1 MLLFQIIAIAHF
13 ITITVASSFLCTHS
27 STYDIT
33 TPKYSRIFE
42 LQYPPQTHASV
53 IGCNR
58 SNAEASWLAVTN
70 KTPQIL
76 KVQMRYFSHERNKKY
91 IPLHIAV
98 NKQCPDVNKF
108 VHCVLNETTVNPS
121 IHFILPPDETV
132 HIASYA
138 FYNNEYF
145 KKTEWVKIIS
155 KPVKKTLGKSIKL
168 THLDT
173 LNGLIDDANHY
184 VKHISDDLVPIANIP
199 HVTTLPTSAS
209 KKFTSIVNEAVHK
222 TIKTSLALPQQ
233 PNNTKK
239 VTLNQMK
246 EIVKGNRKSVKA
258 NTKSPNST
266 LGFHFQTPSTLKT
279 TPTNTTT
286 KTSVASVMK
295 QDKVSNM
302 SHAIAKYILFV
313 VIGLSAL
320 VLISLV
326 VFLVYQYASQRKQ
339 FEEYHSI

>member
-1 MLLFQIIAIAHF
+1 MLLFQIIVIAQF
-13 ITITVASSFLCTHS
+13 ITISFASSLCTHS

-42 LQYPPQTHASV
+42 LQYPPQTHTSV

-76 KVQMRYFSHERNKKY
+76 KVQMRYFNHERHKNY

-138 FYNNEYF
+138 FYNNKYF
-145 KKTEWVKIIS
+145 KETEWVKIIS

-173 LNGLIDDANHY
+173 LNGLIDSANHY
-184 VKHISDDLVPIANIP
+184 VKHISDDLIPIANIP
-199 HVTTLPTSAS
+199 HITKLPVSAS
-209 KKFTSIVNEAVHK
+209 KKFTNIVNEVVHQTVK
-222 TIKTSLALPQQ
+222 TPLTPPQQ
-233 PNNTKK
+233 TTNPKK

-246 EIVKGNRKSVKA
+246 EIVKKNRKNEKVNMK
-258 NTKSPNST
+258 TTNST

-286 KTSVASVMK
+286 KTSVISVMK
-295 QDKVSNM
+295 QDNVSKM
-302 SHAIAKYILFV
+302 SHTIAKYILV
-313 VIGLSAL
+313 LVIGLSAL
-320 VLISLV
+320 VLIPLI
-326 VFLVYQYASQRKQ
+326 VFLIHQYASQRKQ